1 LQSHYN
7 YVFDNITNTYNF
19 TTKNSILYR
28 VAFVVDETFSSI
40 SGEDIPN
47 VFQIVIEKAT
57 DEPEP
62 LDIKVSK
69 TIENIIER
77 FFEKVENSLIYICD
91 DLDSKAKVRY
101 VVFERWYKKSDLREN
116 IIKMD
121 KIIEVVISDSKVHK
135 LYTSF
140 IFHKRNSNFEK
151 LLEIYNKIEEVLN
164 EEKN

>member
-1 LQSHYN
+1 MQSHYN

-47 VFQIVIEKAT
+47 VFQIVIEKAN

-69 TIENIIER
+69 TIENIIDR
-77 FFEKVENSLIYICD
+77 FFKKIENALIYICD

-101 VVFERWYKKSDLREN
+101 LVFERWYKKSDLRAD

-121 KIIEVVISDSKVHK
+121 KVIEVVISGSKVHK

-151 LLEIYNKIEEVLN
+151 LLEIYSKIEEVLN